1 MDTFN
6 WLVIGHLVGD
16 WLLQNDWMAQGK
28 KRGFFTTAGLV
39 HYTIYTLAVVAFLWL
54 SPQDTVGLGIYLIVG
69 GIIFFTHWIIDSTRI
84 VEYWIQTF
92 KQSNI
97 SIMRIMVDQTFHIL
111 VLALIAYVIL
121 VA

>member
-6 WLVIGHLVGD
+6 WLILGHLVGD

-28 KRGFFTTAGLV
+28 KRGFFTAPGLV
-39 HYTIYTLAVVAFLWL
+39 HYTIYTAAVIVFLWL
-54 SPQDTVGLGIYLIVG
+54 SPQDTTGLGIYLCVG
-69 GIIFFTHWIIDSTRI
+69 ALIFLSHWIIDATKI
-84 VEYWIQTF
+84 VETWIRVF

-111 VLALIAYVIL
+111 VLATIAYVIL
-121 VA
+121 VF